1 MIIDETIE
9 QSRKATISTSNSDS
23 VGTFRIKESAKAFSI
38 LSSSLY
44 QNPIRSIIRELGCN
58 ARDAH
63 VAANNPE
70 PWKLSLPS
78 ALSPEFAV
86 SDNGTGLSHD
96 EVMQIYTTYFESTK
110 TNSNDFVGALGL
122 GSKSPFSYTDNFTV
136 TSVKD
141 GIKNIYSTFLTEEQ
155 IPSIVLL
162 DSSTTN
168 EPNGVEVRF
177 SVKSADSQ
185 KFRSEAIEALKF
197 FDQKPNGFPQ
207 GSEPTIL
214 MINGIEHCRSNAAG
228 YSYTSKEP
236 LVIMGGVQYTFD
248 VKNFA
253 FQKYSLVL
261 SVSQSH
267 MLIRADIGDVD
278 IQPSREG
285 LTMTKKTIEFIS
297 KKFEEA
303 ISKINAD
310 IEQQLK
316 SAKTDWDAIIMRR
329 ALSNSGNEYERQL
342 VKASAPVTFTLP
354 SRFSGRKFSSQ
365 SHRKTAGNSSSF
377 KGISNIR
384 VSPNIEIII
393 NDSKA
398 LIRDIHECIRKKSDR
413 GTAEVIEIEPIPG
426 VSSEDLQK
434 EIAKH
439 TYGKVPILTSVL
451 CASLEQKKKIV
462 GIVYQINQI
471 QTRTREKTNGWG
483 LSRSSQDA
491 FKDGSY
497 FVELDR
503 ENNVVDENGKIV
515 DKFWMKFLTYRE
527 LGGSAAV
534 FAIKH
539 NSIFDRSLYKRF
551 LNDMDEL
558 NKNTIKSLKPEQ
570 FFSIDHNHPCEVR
583 NAFLYGSIKKIASK
597 MKDPIAQVVSKFNT
611 SARSLKELEKY
622 DGLYPGL
629 TKSIQDEITKF
640 KSDLSEFIERYHS
653 VISIFQNNRNLESEL
668 IEFANW
674 RYENKFLNTK

>member
-9 QSRKATISTSNSDS
+9 QSRKATISTSNSNS

-78 ALSPEFAV
+78 VLSPEFAV
-86 SDNGTGLSHD
+86 SDNGTGLSHE

-110 TNSNDFVGALGL
+110 TNSNEFVGALGL

-141 GIKNIYSTFLTEEQ
+141 GKKNIYSTFLTEER

-168 EPNGVEVRF
+168 DPNGVEVRF
-177 SVKSADSQ
+177 SVKSEDFH

-197 FDQKPNGFPQ
+197 FDQKPIGFPE

-214 MINGIEHCRSNAAG
+214 LVNGIEHITSGVAG
-228 YSYTSKEP
+228 YSYSGKEP

-248 VKNFA
+248 VKNAA
-253 FQKYSLVL
+253 FQKYSVL
-261 SVSQSH
+261 LGARSH
-267 MLIRADIGDVD
+267 MLIRADIGDVV

-303 ISKINAD
+303 LSKINAD
-310 IEQQLK
+310 IEQKIK
-316 SAKTDWDAIIMRR
+316 SAKTEWDAHIMRNEI
-329 ALSNSGNEYERQL
+329 SNSGTEYEQRL
-342 VKASAPVTFTLP
+342 VKSSSTKTFTLP

-365 SHRKTAGNSSSF
+365 SHRKTAGNSSYF

-384 VSPNIEIII
+384 VSSNIEIII

-398 LIRDIHECIRKKSDR
+398 LVRDIHECIRKKTAR
-413 GTAEVIEIEPIPG
+413 GTCEVIEIEPIPG

-434 EIAKH
+434 EIAKY
-439 TYGKVPILTSVL
+439 TFGKVPILTSVL
-451 CASLEQKKKIV
+451 CDSLEKKKKIV
-462 GIVYQINQI
+462 GIVYQI
-471 QTRTREKTNGWG
+471 TRSGNKKDYSRLGYS
-483 LSRSSQDA
+483 LSRSSQEM
-491 FKDGSY
+491 FVDGSY

-503 ENNVVDENGKIV
+503 ENNVVDQNGIIV
-515 DKFWMKFLTYRE
+515 DNFWLKIATYRE

-539 NSIFDRSLYKRF
+539 NSNFDRSLYKRF
-551 LNDMDEL
+551 LIDLDDL
-558 NKNTIKSLKPEQ
+558 IKNSIKSLKPEQ
-570 FFSIDHNHPCEVR
+570 FFSVDQNCPYEVR
-583 NAFLYGSIKKIASK
+583 NAFLYGYVKKIAPK
-597 MKDPIAQVVSKFNT
+597 LKDPIAQIVTKFNP
-611 SARSLKELEKY
+611 SARSHSELAKY

-640 KSDLSEFIERYHS
+640 KSELSEFIKRYES
-653 VISIFQNNRNLESEL
+653 IIVISHRDKNLESDM

>member
-9 QSRKATISTSNSDS
+9 QSRKATISTSNSNS

-78 ALSPEFAV
+78 VLSPEFAV

-110 TNSNDFVGALGL
+110 TNSNEFVGALGL

-141 GIKNIYSTFLTEEQ
+141 GKKNIYSTFLTEEQ

-177 SVKSADSQ
+177 SVKSDDFH

-197 FDQKPNGFPQ
+197 FDQKPIGFPE
-207 GSEPTIL
+207 GSEPEIS
-214 MINGIEHCRSNAAG
+214 MINGIEHIMG
-228 YSYTSKEP
+228 YSYVGKDP

-248 VKNFA
+248 VKNAA
-253 FQKYSLVL
+253 FQKYSVMLGAK
-261 SVSQSH
+261 SH

-303 ISKINAD
+303 LSKINAD
-310 IEQQLK
+310 IEQK
-316 SAKTDWDAIIMRR
+316 IKTAKTEWDAIIRR
-329 ALSNSGNEYERQL
+329 NELANFGTEYEQRL
-342 VKASAPVTFTLP
+342 VKASTTKTFTLP
-354 SRFSGRKFSSQ
+354 TRFSGRKFSSQ
-365 SHRKTAGNSSSF
+365 GHRKTAGNSNSF
-377 KGISNIR
+377 IGISNIR

-398 LIRDIHECIRKKSDR
+398 LVRDIHECIRKKSVR
-413 GTAEVIEIEPIPG
+413 GATEVIEIEPIPG

-451 CASLEQKKKIV
+451 CDSLEKKKKIV
-462 GIVYQINQI
+462 GIVYQI
-471 QTRTREKTNGWG
+471 TRSGNKKDYSRLGYS
-483 LSRSSQDA
+483 LSRSSQEM
-491 FKDGSY
+491 FVDGSH

-503 ENNVVDENGKIV
+503 ENNVVDENGIIV
-515 DKFWMKFLTYRE
+515 DNFWLKFATYRE

-539 NSIFDRSLYKRF
+539 NSNFDRSLYKRF

-558 NKNTIKSLKPEQ
+558 NKNSIKSLKPEQ
-570 FFSIDHNHPCEVR
+570 FFSVDQNCPYEVR
-583 NAFLYGSIKKIASK
+583 NAFLYGYVKKIAPK
-597 MKDPIAQVVSKFNT
+597 LKDPIAQIVTKFNP
-611 SARSLKELEKY
+611 SARSRTELAKY

-640 KSDLSEFIERYHS
+640 KSDLSEFIKRYES
-653 VISIFQNNRNLESEL
+653 IIVISHRDRNLESDM

-674 RYENKFLNTK
+674 RYENKFFNSK

>member
-9 QSRKATISTSNSDS
+9 RSRKATISTSNSNS
-23 VGTFRIKESAKAFSI
+23 VGTFRIKESATAFLI
-38 LSSSLY
+38 LSSPLY

-78 ALSPEFAV
+78 VLSPEFAV
-86 SDNGTGLSHD
+86 SDNGTGLSHE

-110 TNSNDFVGALGL
+110 TNSNEFVGALGL

-141 GIKNIYSTFLTEEQ
+141 GKKNIYSTFLTEER

-168 EPNGVEVRF
+168 DPNGVEVRF
-177 SVKSADSQ
+177 SVKSEDFH

-197 FDQKPNGFPQ
+197 FDQKPIGFPE

-214 MINGIEHCRSNAAG
+214 LVNGIEHITSGVVG
-228 YSYTSKEP
+228 YSYGGKEP

-248 VKNFA
+248 VKNAA
-253 FQKYSLVL
+253 FQKYSMLL
-261 SVSQSH
+261 GARSH
-267 MLIRADIGDVD
+267 MLIRADIGDVV

-310 IEQQLK
+310 IEQK
-316 SAKTDWDAIIMRR
+316 IKTAKTEWDAIILRNEI
-329 ALSNSGNEYERQL
+329 SYSGTEYEQRL
-342 VKASAPVTFTLP
+342 VKTSTTKTFTLP

-365 SHRKTAGNSSSF
+365 SQRKTAGNSSSF

-398 LIRDIHECIRKKSDR
+398 LVRDIHECIRKKSVR
-413 GTAEVIEIEPIPG
+413 GACEVIEIEPIPG

-434 EIAKH
+434 EIAKY
-439 TYGKVPILTSVL
+439 TFGKVPILTSVL
-451 CASLEQKKKIV
+451 CDSLEKKKKIV
-462 GIVYQINQI
+462 GIVYQI
-471 QTRTREKTNGWG
+471 THSGHKKDYSRLGCS
-483 LSRSSQDA
+483 LSRSSQEM
-491 FKDGSY
+491 FVDGSH

-503 ENNVVDENGKIV
+503 ENNVVDENGIIV
-515 DKFWMKFLTYRE
+515 DNFWLKFSTYRE

-539 NSIFDRSLYKRF
+539 NSNFDRSLYKRF
-551 LNDMDEL
+551 LIDLDDL
-558 NKNTIKSLKPEQ
+558 IKNSIKSLKPEQ
-570 FFSIDHNHPCEVR
+570 FFSVDQDCPYEVR
-583 NAFLYGSIKKIASK
+583 NAFLYGHVKKIAPK
-597 MKDPIAQVVSKFNT
+597 LKDPIAQIVTKFNP
-611 SARSLKELEKY
+611 SARSRAELAKY

-640 KSDLSEFIERYHS
+640 KSELSEFIKRYGS
-653 VISIFQNNRNLESEL
+653 IIVISHRDRNLESDM

>member
-78 ALSPEFAV
+78 VLSPEFAV

-110 TNSNDFVGALGL
+110 TNSNEFVGALGL

-141 GIKNIYSTFLTEEQ
+141 GKKNIYSTFLTEEQ

-177 SVKSADSQ
+177 SVKSADFH
-185 KFRSEAIEALKF
+185 KFHSESIEALKF
-197 FDQKPNGFPQ
+197 FDQKPIGFPR
-207 GSEPTIL
+207 GSDPTIL
-214 MINGIEHCRSNAAG
+214 INGIEHTASGAAG
-228 YSYTSKEP
+228 YSYSGKEP
-236 LVIMGGVQYTFD
+236 LLIMGGVQYAFD
-248 VKNFA
+248 AKNAA
-253 FQKYSLVL
+253 FQKYSVL
-261 SVSQSH
+261 LGARSH

-303 ISKINAD
+303 LSKINAD
-310 IEQQLK
+310 IEQKIK
-316 SAKTDWDAIIMRR
+316 SAKTEWDSYNMRNE
-329 ALSNSGNEYERQL
+329 LSYSGTEYEQRL
-342 VKASAPVTFTLP
+342 LKASPTKTFTLP
-354 SRFSGRKFSSQ
+354 ARFSGRKFSSQ
-365 SHRKTAGNSSSF
+365 GHRKTVGNSKSF
-377 KGISNIR
+377 VGLSNIR

-398 LIRDIHECIRKKSDR
+398 LIRDIHECIRKKS

-434 EIAKH
+434 EIAKY

-451 CASLEQKKKIV
+451 CASLEKKKKIV
-462 GIVYQINQI
+462 GIVYQFKHSGHSKNYS
-471 QTRTREKTNGWG
+471 RLGYS
-483 LSRSSQDA
+483 LSRSSQEM
-491 FKDGSY
+491 FVDGSY

-503 ENNVVDENGKIV
+503 ENNVVDENGIIV
-515 DKFWMKFLTYRE
+515 DNFWLKFATYRE
-527 LGGSAAV
+527 LGGSADV

-558 NKNTIKSLKPEQ
+558 NKNIIKSLKPEQ
-570 FFSIDHNHPCEVR
+570 FFFIDHNCPYEVR
-583 NAFLYGSIKKIASK
+583 NAFLYGHVKKIAPK
-597 MKDPIAQVVSKFNT
+597 LKDPIAQVVSKFNMN
-611 SARSLKELEKY
+611 ARSLTELAKY

-640 KSDLSEFIERYHS
+640 KSDMSEFIKRYES
-653 VISIFQNNRNLESEL
+653 LIVISYRDRDLESDM

-674 RYENKFLNTK
+674 RYENKFLNNK